1 MDFEQGIF
9 IESIKRTP
17 TITSFR
23 FKLKERVSFI
33 PGQHMEVAFDK
44 DNAELKHFL
53 SFSSSPTKDYIEFT
67 KRLSQSKFSDHLRVL
82 KEGDNLYFKLPLGN
96 CTLDDNYKKVA
107 FLIGGIG
114 ITPVIS
120 MLDYIA
126 ERDLGMDSVLIYS
139 NRTVD
144 EIAFKE
150 ELDLLNQRNNT
161 KVVYTVTDQ
170 DVDSSQYIK
179 SRIDVDLVRDQILDI
194 KERVV
199 FVFGPPKMV
208 DAMKALLLEL
218 GVSND
223 NIKTESFWGY

>member
-96 CTLDDNYKKVA
+96 CNLDDSYKKAA

-114 ITPVIS
+114 ITPVLS

-150 ELDLLNQRNNT
+150 ELDLLSQRNNT